1 MIYINSDIYTMPY
14 VKNPQTGTDGRW
26 FLRRAGQRHP
36 PALSRFAGAGGRN
49 LELTHALGIIQ
60 PVVSRHL
67 AVLRE
72 AQIVVD
78 RREGVWIHYRI
89 NERLPQWVREILQS
103 TADGLAGSEPFKS
116 DLAALRDMPN
126 RPGASACA

>member
-1 MIYINSDIYTMPY
+1 MSRTL
-14 VKNPQTGTDGRW
+14 K
-26 FLRRAGQRHP
+26 
-36 PALSRFAGAGGRN
+36 PALTADGFFAALGNDTRLRCLVLLEREGE
-49 LELTHALGIIQ
+49 LCVCELTHALGIIQ

>member
-1 MIYINSDIYTMPY
+1 MSRTLKPAH
-14 VKNPQTGTDGRW
+14 TADGFFAALGNDTR
-26 FLRRAGQRHP
+26 LRSLVLLEREGE
-36 PALSRFAGAGGRN
+36 LCVC
-49 LELTHALGIIQ
+49 ELTHALGIIQ

-78 RREGVWIHYRI
+78 RRQGVWIHYRI
-89 NERLPQWVREILQS
+89 NERLPQWVREILRS
-103 TADGLAGSEPFKS
+103 TAGGLAGSEPFKS

-126 RPGASACA
+126 RPGAPVCA

>member
-1 MIYINSDIYTMPY
+1 MSRIL
-14 VKNPQTGTDGRW
+14 K
-26 FLRRAGQRHP
+26 
-36 PALSRFAGAGGRN
+36 PALTADGFFAALGNDTRLRCLVLLEREGE
-49 LELTHALGIIQ
+49 LCVCELTHALGIIQ

-89 NERLPQWVREILQS
+89 NERLPQWVREILQL

-116 DLAALRDMPN
+116 DLSALRDMPN
-126 RPGASACA
+126 RPGAPACA

>member
-1 MIYINSDIYTMPY
+1 MSRIL
-14 VKNPQTGTDGRW
+14 K
-26 FLRRAGQRHP
+26 
-36 PALSRFAGAGGRN
+36 PALTADGFFAALGNDTRLRCLVLLEREGE
-49 LELTHALGIIQ
+49 LCVCELTHALGIIQ

-89 NERLPQWVREILQS
+89 NDKCIGCTLCAQECPVGAIPTTPYERHTIDDETCTRCDTCREVCP
-103 TADGLAGSEPFKS
+103 T
-116 DLAALRDMPN
+116 
-126 RPGASACA
+126 GAVFVE